1 MHRDLSIEEKAESWA
16 VSMFDALES
25 NTHTRGRVLTAAGG
39 ALATIIMWVVH
50 LIYPEIFNYF
60 FQSDDW
66 TKLCLGIVLAPP
78 FVLAFTVGSFIYR
91 QPAEPEMADVSGPMS
106 SYFYRERASRRWKL
120 IIAAALIA
128 AVNFLLMLVTAM
140 N

>member
-1 MHRDLSIEEKAESWA
+1 MSIEEKAESWA
-16 VSMFDALES
+16 LSMFDALES
-25 NTHTRGRVLTAAGG
+25 NTHTRARVLIAAGG

-50 LIYPEIFNYF
+50 LLYPEIFNYF
-60 FQSDDW
+60 FQSEDW
-66 TKLCLGIVLAPP
+66 TKLCLGVVLAPP

-91 QPAEPEMADVSGPMS
+91 QPPEPVEADASGPMS

-120 IIAAALIA
+120 VMAAALIA
-128 AVNFLLMLVTAM
+128 AVNFVLMLVTAM